1 MNSRLC
7 LLSVCFFLLV
17 AASSLL
23 HAKLLVQ
30 DDDSSP
36 ALNLDIIRHV
46 RRKRTTW
53 EAGINKRFVGKTIAD
68 VKKLLGLKG
77 LKPTIRYSEDEM
89 ALVNQYYAA
98 KQGQPSALP
107 DSFDARQQW
116 PTCIHPIRNQ
126 QQCGSC
132 WAFSASEVLSDRFCI
147 ATLNQPKKVNV
158 VLSPQDLVCFVS
170 CNWYNNGCDGGILW
184 LAWMYLEHTGI
195 VPDSCM
201 PYVSGNGVAPS
212 CPKYCNGT
220 NIDINTQKYKA
231 KTWYEVGSIAGF
243 FIKEEKIMN
252 ELITNGPVQ
261 TGFSV
266 YQDFM
271 SYKSGVYTHET
282 GSFLGGHAVKIV
294 GYGVENGVK
303 YWLVANSWSADWG
316 LDGYFK
322 IKRGVNECGIEGDV
336 YTGIPNTDTIPNL

>member
-158 VLSPQDLVCFVS
+158 VLSPQ
-170 CNWYNNGCDGGILW
+170 GR
-184 LAWMYLEHTGI
+184 
-195 VPDSCM
+195 
-201 PYVSGNGVAPS
+201 
-212 CPKYCNGT
+212 
-220 NIDINTQKYKA
+220 
-231 KTWYEVGSIAGF
+231 
-243 FIKEEKIMN
+243 
-252 ELITNGPVQ
+252 
-261 TGFSV
+261 
-266 YQDFM
+266 
-271 SYKSGVYTHET
+271 
-282 GSFLGGHAVKIV
+282 FL
-294 GYGVENGVK
+294 
-303 YWLVANSWSADWG
+303 
-316 LDGYFK
+316 
-322 IKRGVNECGIEGDV
+322 
-336 YTGIPNTDTIPNL
+336 